1 MNKLNTDDSNKL
13 DENSVHENNP
23 APRRLWL
30 DDVRP
35 APRGYDWAKN
45 YSQAVQMMSETLYD
59 EVSLDH
65 DLADW
70 QYAAMRDSHGG
81 EHDYTR
87 GRQERTGYHVAL
99 WMVEHSYYPRL
110 IAVHSL
116 NPVGSKAM
124 IQLLQ
129 SSHPDGAW
137 AVIKRWPA

>member
-1 MNKLNTDDSNKL
+1 
-13 DENSVHENNP
+13 
-23 APRRLWL
+23 
-30 DDVRP
+30 
-35 APRGYDWAKN
+35 
-45 YSQAVQMMSETLYD
+45 MSETLYD

-70 QYAAMRDSHGG
+70 QYAAMRDEDGG

-87 GRQERTGYHVAL
+87 GRQEKTGYHVAL

-116 NPVGSKAM
+116 NPVGSEAM